1 MERARGVAMGLTR
14 RRMCEGVLVA
24 AAQPTLTFAADSDI
38 VVAQVGPFTGIP
50 VPDALQLNQGT
61 KAGFAQINERGG
73 IGGRR
78 VTFFDVDDTY
88 NADGFVKAFGQ
99 AMQRKPVALL
109 NPIGSAALKRLLDDK
124 MLDQA
129 DVIVLNAIPGAEAL
143 RNPGHPKLFHIRA
156 GDKQQIEKIVQ
167 HVVTLGVEE
176 LAVLHHNIV
185 IGTSGLAVAQA
196 SATASGKLKV
206 VPFEATAE
214 IPSLAAAAAKVVKSS
229 AKAVLVVGAPPFM
242 ANGVAQVRAL
252 GGGQFV
258 FALSYVPPGLLAK
271 VAGPSARGVG
281 LSQTYPNPLGVS
293 SPLQREFQAA
303 MKQSFPDVAPGGYT
317 SFHLEGYISSRVF
330 AEAARRSKEVTPEAV
345 AKSLHAMGEYDMGGF
360 RVNFA
365 RNNIGSGFV
374 DIGVINV
381 DGRLIY

>member
-1 MERARGVAMGLTR
+1 MVLTR
-14 RRMCEGVLVA
+14 RQLCGSVLA
-24 AAQPTLTFAADSDI
+24 AVAQPTVALAVDGDI
-38 VVAQVGPFTGIP
+38 VVGQIGPFTGIP
-50 VPDALQLNQGT
+50 VPDALQLNQGI
-61 KAGFAQINERGG
+61 KACFAQVNERGG

-78 VTFFDVDDTY
+78 IAFFDLDDTY

-109 NPIGSAALKRLLDDK
+109 NPVGSAALKRMLDDK

-156 GDKQQIEKIVQ
+156 GDRQQIEKIVA
-167 HVVTLGVEE
+167 HAVTLGVAE
-176 LAVLHHNIV
+176 LAVLYHNIV
-185 IGTSGLAVAQA
+185 IGTSGLSMTQA
-196 SATASGKLKV
+196 AAAAGGNKLKI

-214 IPSLAAAAAKVVKSS
+214 IPSLAAAANNVVKSG
-229 AKAVLVVGAPPFM
+229 AKAVLVVGAPRFM
-242 ANGVAQVRAL
+242 ADGIAQLRFA
-252 GGGQFV
+252 GAGGQFV
-258 FALSYVPPGLLAK
+258 FALSYVPTGLLAK
-271 VAGPSARGVG
+271 VVGESARGVG

-303 MKQSFPDVAPGGYT
+303 MKQSFPDVAPGSYT
-317 SFHLEGYISSRVF
+317 SFHLEGYISARVF
-330 AEAARRSKEVTPEAV
+330 AEAARRSKEVTADGV
-345 AKSLHAMGEYDMGGF
+345 AKSLRAMGEYDMGGF

-365 RNNIGSGFV
+365 RNNVGSGFV
-374 DIGVINV
+374 DIGVVNI

>member
-1 MERARGVAMGLTR
+1 MGLTR
-14 RRMCEGVLVA
+14 RRLCEGALVA
-24 AAQPTLTFAADSDI
+24 AAQPTLALAGEGDI
-38 VVAQVGPFTGIP
+38 VVGQVGPFTGIP
-50 VPDALQLNQGT
+50 VPDAPQLKQGT
-61 KAGFAQINERGG
+61 KAAFAQINERGG

-78 VTFFDVDDTY
+78 IAFFDVDDTY
-88 NADGFVKAFGQ
+88 NADGFVKAFTE

-109 NPIGSAALKRLLDDK
+109 NPVGSAALKRMLDDK
-124 MLDQA
+124 MLDQN

-156 GDKQQIEKIVQ
+156 GDKQQIEKIVA
-167 HVVTLGVEE
+167 HAVTLGVTE

-196 SATASGKLKV
+196 AATATGKLRV

-214 IPSLAAAAAKVVKSS
+214 IPSLAAAAKNVAKSG
-229 AKAVLVVGAPPFM
+229 AKAVLVVGAPRFM
-242 ANGVAQVRAL
+242 ADGVAQLRAL

-293 SPLQREFQAA
+293 LPLQREFQAA
-303 MKQSFPDVAPGGYT
+303 MKQSFPDVPVPTYT
-317 SFHLEGYISSRVF
+317 SFHLEGYISGRVF
-330 AEAARRSKEVTPEAV
+330 AEAARRAKEVTPEGLS
-345 AKSLHAMGEYDMGGF
+345 KSLHAMGEYDMGGF

-365 RNNIGSGFV
+365 RNNVGSAFV